1 MFSRILVCMDL
12 TQESELLVKYA
23 LDQARCSG
31 GSVIL
36 AHVIDMPQESVPISF
51 RPGAN
56 EREELVDVENDDIH
70 EGELTAMSYLEN
82 HARDLRDKGVPA
94 EGVIIRG
101 TPGESITAFAEE
113 NSIDLI
119 IITNPRKNVIGRAV
133 FGSVTDHVLHHA
145 DAAVLAIR
153 TGDSGQ

>member
-12 TQESELLVKYA
+12 TRESEMLIQYA

-36 AHVIDMPQESVPISF
+36 AHVIDMPQEAVPISF
-51 RPGAN
+51 RPGAD
-56 EREELVDVENDDIH
+56 EREELIDVENDDIH
-70 EGELTAMSYLEN
+70 EGELTAMDYLEN
-82 HARDLRDKGVPA
+82 HARDLRDTGIPA
-94 EGVIIRG
+94 EGIIIRG
-101 TPGESITAFAEE
+101 TPGESIIAFAKE

-119 IITNPRKNVIGRAV
+119 IIANPRKTVIGRAV

-145 DAAVLAIR
+145 GAAVLALR
-153 TGDSGQ
+153 TGDSAP